1 MTLEIIFNAVLSIF
15 FIYAYFYIGVN
26 APEEAPNQ
34 IDGIE
39 WPRMI
44 LILLIVFMLINMYR
58 LIKDS
63 KKENSASFRLN
74 VKELVKNKLFLGSSL
89 MVIYSMVLEY
99 TGFIVSSIILFGLYS
114 YLLGEKRIN
123 RLIPVSILSVV
134 VFYIIFSYGLDIM
147 LPRGAGIFRE
157 FALMLESI

>member
-1 MTLEIIFNAVLSIF
+1 MTLEIIFNAVLVIF

-26 APEEAPNQ
+26 APEAPPNQ

-44 LILLIVFMLINMYR
+44 LVLLIAFMLINIFR

-74 VKELVKNKLFLGSSL
+74 VKELVKNKLFLGSIL
-89 MVIYSMVLEY
+89 LLAYSMVLEF
-99 TGFIVSSIILFGLYS
+99 TGFIVSSIVLFGLYS